1 MTNSI
6 NWPDAHKRILALQQH
21 DSKSYAKAGYVMIVL
36 GVVLLFVFPFGALI
50 VLVIAGYLFY
60 DAYTNKKKLFAYII
74 QGVIQKKECYY
85 YPPREP
91 EASETRTPEP
101 SVFLFYA
108 DKISCFQTSTTA
120 LIPVGLK
127 WTNTIKTNSLIY
139 NQFKA
144 GDSFTFIISPVKDL
158 IGYVYQNQIVLLTT
172 KVDSREISLTIPQ
185 TIDLRDAVLFQ
196 D

>member
-1 MTNSI
+1 MTDSI
-6 NWPDAHKRILALQQH
+6 NWPEVHRHILALQQH
-21 DSKSYAKAGYVMIVL
+21 DGKSYTKAGYVMIAL
-36 GVVLLFVFPFGALI
+36 SVVMLFIFPFGSLL
-50 VLVIAGYLFY
+50 VLAIAVYLFY
-60 DAYTNKKKLFAYII
+60 DAWMNKKKLFAYII

-91 EASETRTPEP
+91 DASETRTPEP

-108 DKISCFQTSTTA
+108 DKISCFQTSTAA
-120 LIPVGLK
+120 LIPVGLR

-144 GDSFTFIISPVKDL
+144 GDSFTFIMSPVKDL
-158 IGYVYQNQIVLLTT
+158 IGYVYQNQVVLLTA
-172 KVDSREISLTIPQ
+172 KVGGREISLTIPQ
-185 TIDLRDAVLFQ
+185 TIDLRDAILFQ

>member
-1 MTNSI
+1 MSNSI
-6 NWPDAHKRILALQQH
+6 NWPEVHKHILALQQR
-21 DSKSYAKAGYVMIVL
+21 DAKSYAKAGYVMIALSIVM
-36 GVVLLFVFPFGALI
+36 VFI
-50 VLVIAGYLFY
+50 S
-60 DAYTNKKKLFAYII
+60 YII
-74 QGVIQKKECYY
+74 QGIIQKKECYY

-108 DKISCFQTSTTA
+108 DKISCFQTSTAA
-120 LIPVGLK
+120 LIPVGLR

-144 GDSFTFIISPVKDL
+144 GDSFTFIMSPVKDL
-158 IGYVYQNQIVLLTT
+158 IGYVYQNQVVLLTA
-172 KVDSREISLTIPQ
+172 KVGGREVSLTIPQ
-185 TIDLRDAVLFQ
+185 TIDLRDAIFFQ

>member
-1 MTNSI
+1 MTDSI
-6 NWPDAHKRILALQQH
+6 NWPEVHRHILALQQH
-21 DSKSYAKAGYVMIVL
+21 DAKSYTNAGYVMIAL
-36 GVVLLFVFPFGALI
+36 SVVMLFIFPFGSLL
-50 VLVIAGYLFY
+50 VLAIAVYLFY
-60 DAYTNKKKLFAYII
+60 DAWMNKKKLFAYII

-91 EASETRTPEP
+91 DASETRTPEP

-108 DKISCFQTSTTA
+108 DKISCFQTSTAA
-120 LIPVGLK
+120 LIPVGLR

-144 GDSFTFIISPVKDL
+144 GDSFTFIMSPVKDL
-158 IGYVYQNQIVLLTT
+158 IGYVYQNQIVLLTA
-172 KVDSREISLTIPQ
+172 KVGGREISLIIPQ
-185 TIDLRDAVLFQ
+185 TIDLRDAILFQ